1 MLLATRNRQSWLLS
15 LPIPFWSLTAQAG
28 LACTRG
34 VESKNTG
41 LTVVD
46 RYVEVFRQPGALDSA
61 PAGYGYH
68 SIQRFAEGEN
78 LAPLAAPDYLL
89 TVADMLP

>member
-1 MLLATRNRQSWLLS
+1 M
-15 LPIPFWSLTAQAG
+15 
-28 LACTRG
+28 
-34 VESKNTG
+34 
-41 LTVVD
+41 VD